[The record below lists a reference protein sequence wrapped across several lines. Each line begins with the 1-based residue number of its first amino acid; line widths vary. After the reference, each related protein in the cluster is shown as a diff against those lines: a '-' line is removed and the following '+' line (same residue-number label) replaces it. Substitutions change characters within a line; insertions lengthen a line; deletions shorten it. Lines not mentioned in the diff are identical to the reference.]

1 KKLSSMETEPSVT
14 IYFPLHTTASPP
26 HISENQIRFKNLVH
40 RAKQQL
46 SAHGTGQ
53 EVAKALEAR
62 LAELHDD
69 LAFWEAG
76 KPGLL
81 ICAAPEVMEMFYLP
95 IDTEEYV
102 AVDNHFHIAP
112 VLGLLHD
119 ARDFYVLTLAQRNP
133 KMYRGTL
140 YGLTPL
146 RLNLPTDAKAA
157 FNIDE
162 VNQKIENQG
171 TTTGPSSKGAAAGTG
186 FGRGWFN
193 GRGGVRNTEAE
204 ERLRYL
210 RVVDHTINE

>member
-1 KKLSSMETEPSVT
+1 MDKLNREKLKKLSSMETEPSVT
-14 IYFPLHTTASPP
+14 IYLPLHTTASPP

-162 VNQKIENQG
+162 
-171 TTTGPSSKGAAAGTG
+171 
-186 FGRGWFN
+186 
-193 GRGGVRNTEAE
+193 
-204 ERLRYL
+204 
-210 RVVDHTINE
+210 